1 MGRAEG
7 NSEAEVNKQILHL
20 VLISRTEIMRI
31 VTISFH
37 RYGSQRYGSLGIKSI
52 SKKKQNFKTDCWL
65 PAAKHYKVESLG
77 ALMSGE

>member
-1 MGRAEG
+1 
-7 NSEAEVNKQILHL
+7 
-20 VLISRTEIMRI
+20 MRI

-52 SKKKQNFKTDCWL
+52 SKKKQKFKTDCWL
-65 PAAKHYKVESLG
+65 PAAKHYKVGSLG